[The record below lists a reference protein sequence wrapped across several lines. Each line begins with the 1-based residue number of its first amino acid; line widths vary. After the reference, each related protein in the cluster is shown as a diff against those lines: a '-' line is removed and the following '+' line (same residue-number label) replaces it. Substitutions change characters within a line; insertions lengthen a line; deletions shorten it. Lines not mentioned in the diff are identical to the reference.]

1 MKLALTAA
9 LKPGSSAE
17 RVYPPLAL
25 GYLAAAVQHAL
36 PHVEVRILADEQ
48 AIVDFAPH
56 VVGISSVTENFS
68 HALSLAGRLG
78 RATSA
83 RVVAGGLH
91 ATCLPASLGEDFH
104 AAVIGEG
111 EETLVEMLRH
121 PDSWDEIRGV
131 ALPREGKW
139 TMREERPLVDPLDR
153 IAPPDRRQL
162 LQAWPAPAEAHLVTS
177 RGCVYQCPF
186 CSSTRQWGRY
196 RQFSA
201 ARVVQEIEA
210 VLQDQAPLS
219 VRFFDDLFVADRAR
233 LREIH
238 DRMRRAGLHERAT
251 YSGYVRASDFDEEV
265 CRLLRD
271 MNFRVVNF
279 GAESGSDRI
288 LQRLKGRGARV
299 EHNQRLLDLC
309 HHHGLLPSASFII
322 GVPGETPDDLAAT
335 VAFIEKSEDR
345 LFDVQIFPLVPY
357 PGTAYWRL
365 AVRRG
370 LLSSRESDWSRL
382 GILLSDLDPER
393 YPYLN
398 APGLPL
404 ESFLSWVEGFR
415 ALNLRIKPYP
425 HRLRRMPPQRGPVAR

>member
-1 MKLALTAA
+1 MKIALTAA
-9 LKPGSSAE
+9 LKPGVSAE

-25 GYLAAAVQHAL
+25 GYLAAAVQRAL
-36 PHVEVRILADEQ
+36 PRVDLRILADEE
-48 AIVDFAPH
+48 AIVAFAPH

-68 HALSLAGRLG
+68 HARSLARRLA

-83 RVVAGGLH
+83 RVVAGGIH
-91 ATCLPASLGEDFH
+91 ATCLPASLGGDFH

-111 EETLVEMLRH
+111 EDTLVEMLRH
-121 PDSWDEIRGV
+121 PGRWDEIPGV
-131 ALPREGKW
+131 ALPQEGKW
-139 TMREERPLVDPLDR
+139 TMREGRALAEPLDR
-153 IAPPDRRQL
+153 IAPPERRQL
-162 LQAWPAPAEAHLVTS
+162 LQAWPVPAEAHLVTS
-177 RGCVYQCPF
+177 RGCVYHCPF
-186 CSSTRQWGRY
+186 CSSTRQWSRY

-201 ARVVQEIEA
+201 ARVVQEIEE
-210 VLQDQAPLS
+210 VLRDQAPLS

-233 LREIH
+233 LRDIH
-238 DRMRRAGLHERAT
+238 DRMRRAGCHDRAV
-251 YSGYVRASDFDEEV
+251 YSGYVRASHFDEEV
-265 CRLLRD
+265 CCLLRD

-279 GAESGSDRI
+279 GAESGSERI

-322 GVPGETPDDLAAT
+322 GVPGETPRDLADT
-335 VAFIEKSEDR
+335 MAFIEKNEDR

-357 PGTAYWRL
+357 PGTAHWRL

-370 LLSSRESDWSRL
+370 LISSDEADWSRL
-382 GILLSDLDPER
+382 GILLTDLVPER

-404 ESFLSWVEGFR
+404 ESFLSWVEEFR

-425 HRLRRMPPQRGPVAR
+425 ERLRRLFRGHRAN